1 MRIFLFIMLFTTN
14 LIYASTTTAQYDVD
28 LSAVGTIGKASMSK
42 VEENGNYVITLH
54 AEAVGIAA
62 KMTKERS
69 DTYISQGCIEGD
81 EFIPDVLVVKRETND
96 KVKYTVYRFD
106 HSNKVVQKESAQ
118 IKRVSSKSIDVK
130 SLRIVST
137 EKEEFSFSSKTNEYY
152 AQNDIVSLFFN
163 SRHYMA
169 SMSAGERK
177 TLRAVGIK
185 SDEGEV
191 MVSLPI
197 KEVLDKTMDSNSDQF
212 GVAIDKDHFEN
223 GKGELLVRLDA
234 DGFPSSATINDIALY
249 GDVVGKRKY
258 TEMASN

>member
-1 MRIFLFIMLFTTN
+1 MKFFLFIMIFMTN
-14 LIYASTTTAQYDVD
+14 LIYASATTVQYDVD

-42 VEENGNYVITLH
+42 VQENGNYVITLH
-54 AEAVGIAA
+54 AQAVGIAA
-62 KMTKERS
+62 KLTKERS
-69 DTYISQGCIEGD
+69 DTYISQGTFDGD
-81 EFIPDVLVVKRETND
+81 EFVPDVLVVERKTND

-106 HSNKVVQKESAQ
+106 HSNKVVQKEKVQ
-118 IKRVSSKSIDVK
+118 IKKVSSKSIDIK
-130 SLRIVST
+130 SLRIVET
-137 EKEEFSFSSKTNEYY
+137 EKEAFSCSSKANEYY

-169 SMSAGERK
+169 TMSAGERK

-197 KEVLDKTMDSNSDQF
+197 REVLDKRTASNSDQF

-249 GDVVGKRKY
+249 GDVVGKRRY
-258 TEMASN
+258 AELASN